1 MADRPWVSP
10 QEVKDYSEIKAV
22 QQRTDARL
30 RIDISRAEQYVISYT
45 HNDFSEY
52 NTIPSAVKNAVIL
65 LAENYAH
72 AAVMSSKQEKSETF
86 DDYSYTAFSSADISA
101 DVSNLGLD
109 SLLDEYVK
117 VKARGNVTMR
127 MTVL

>member
-30 RIDISRAEQYVISYT
+30 KIDISRAEQYVISYT

-101 DVSNLGLD
+101 DVSNLWLD

>member
-1 MADRPWVSP
+1 MADRPWASP